1 MDKQWKTWED
11 IFAWKPDDSGL
22 YANTLVFGAA
32 IEYYVMIGWSA
43 KSQWR
48 SQVEEPSLFKVLS
61 NKSFSIRSY
70 RPSIVH
76 LGNDCYAEIDLCAA
90 CLEAEANT
98 TDHDPQESDQVVE

>member
-1 MDKQWKTWED
+1 M
-11 IFAWKPDDSGL
+11 
-22 YANTLVFGAA
+22 TLDYMRTHWCLVSA
-32 IEYYVMIGWSA
+32 IEYYVMSGWSA

-48 SQVEEPSLFKVLS
+48 SQVEETSLIKVLS

-90 CLEAEANT
+90 V
-98 TDHDPQESDQVVE
+98 S